1 MVEFGPVSHVIY
13 RVWDRERAAAF
24 LVDALGGTLQPRGNI
39 VYVVFGDTLVEM
51 VWEDPDS
58 EADAESE
65 RYTFGLVVDDL
76 EAAIGELEV
85 KGAKVVRRLDAPSSF
100 WGRQA
105 VITVPGGTPIALREW
120 RAPDGPH
127 FMGWRP
133 EL

>member
-24 LVDALGGTLQPRGNI
+24 LVEALGGTLQPRGNI
-39 VYVVFGDTLVEM
+39 VYVTFGETLIEM
-51 VWEDPDS
+51 VREDPAS

-65 RYTFGLVVDDL
+65 RYIFGLVVDDL
-76 EAAIGELEV
+76 EMAIGELEA
-85 KGAKVVRRLDAPSSF
+85 KGSKVVRRMDAPSSF

-105 VITVPGGTPIALREW
+105 VITVPGGAPVALREW

-127 FMGWRP
+127 FTGWRP
-133 EL
+133 EQ